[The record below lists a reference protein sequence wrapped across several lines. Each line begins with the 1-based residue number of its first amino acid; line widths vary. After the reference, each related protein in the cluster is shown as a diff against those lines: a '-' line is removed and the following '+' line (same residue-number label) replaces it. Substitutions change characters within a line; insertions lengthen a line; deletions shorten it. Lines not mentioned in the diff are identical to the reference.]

1 MSCDS
6 DGLDPFRDDR
16 AGAEAAFLNGEP
28 AEMPRQNPR
37 MADVIV
43 GNGVV
48 HAVRP
53 PAAGA
58 AFAGGGRGTR

>member
-1 MSCDS
+1 
-6 DGLDPFRDDR
+6 
-16 AGAEAAFLNGEP
+16 
-28 AEMPRQNPR
+28 MPRQNPR